1 MLYFLNWLNIFI
13 KEYMVYQFSINRVHF
28 NSFLFNL
35 FLFFAMYMV
44 GHDGGKVKEI
54 NLTELRFYMPNQS

>member
-1 MLYFLNWLNIFI
+1 
-13 KEYMVYQFSINRVHF
+13 MVYQFSINRVHF

>member
-1 MLYFLNWLNIFI
+1 M

-35 FLFFAMYMV
+35 LWFFAIYMV
-44 GHDGGKVKEI
+44 GHDGGKSK
-54 NLTELRFYMPNQS
+54 RNQFD